1 MWRNGGCRAQADDA
15 PEWGVSGDCVEI
27 YDQQTGQGCHVI
39 FCLME
44 SNKCVRCAV
53 RGEYFFNI
61 IYVHVNVLEK
71 EMNFFFVVEIF
82 RWIAIKSKLF
92 LC

>member
-1 MWRNGGCRAQADDA
+1 MAVVEHKLMTHQN
-15 PEWGVSGDCVEI
+15 EVSVETVEM

-71 EMNFFFVVEIF
+71 EMNFFFFEIF
-82 RWIAIKSKLF
+82 SQIAIKSKLF

>member
-1 MWRNGGCRAQADDA
+1 MAVVEHKLTKHQN
-15 PEWGVSGDCVEI
+15 EVSVETVEM

-61 IYVHVNVLEK
+61 IYVHVNVMEK
-71 EMNFFFVVEIF
+71 DMNFFF
-82 RWIAIKSKLF
+82 F
-92 LC
+92 LKFSGELQ

>member
-15 PEWGVSGDCVEI
+15 TEWGVSGDCVEM

-44 SNKCVRCAV
+44 
-53 RGEYFFNI
+53 
-61 IYVHVNVLEK
+61 HL
-71 EMNFFFVVEIF
+71 
-82 RWIAIKSKLF
+82 L
-92 LC
+92 L